1 MTRQF
6 VLAACAVLA
15 AGPALAA
22 GSFYGRWASDLT
34 ACANGAITGPLV
46 VSALSLRWPDTACTV
61 RTSYRVGD
69 VWHIGARCR
78 DAASDVAVR
87 LQLKADR
94 LVVIWD
100 GALAELRRCP

>member
-1 MTRQF
+1 MRKF
-6 VLAACAVLA
+6 VLAVGAMLI

-34 ACANGAITGPLV
+34 ACANEAITGPLV
-46 VSALSLRWPDTACTV
+46 VSSLSLQWPDTVCTV

-69 VWHIGARCR
+69 AWHIGARCR

-94 LVVIWD
+94 LVIDWS